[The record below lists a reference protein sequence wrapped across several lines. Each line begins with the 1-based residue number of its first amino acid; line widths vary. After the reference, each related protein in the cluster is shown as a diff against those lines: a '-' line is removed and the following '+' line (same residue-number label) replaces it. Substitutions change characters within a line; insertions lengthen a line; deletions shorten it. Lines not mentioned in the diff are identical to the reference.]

1 MQKICEAHFHA
12 AGERRRHGVDAG
24 NEFGKKQSLLAAA
37 VKIFRRAQNA
47 GFGIGREPA
56 EQTQQGPSA
65 GSACEIKNDIPG
77 DHGRYTDS
85 EDEVEMQVSI
95 GRDGARG
102 QDGERGGQRKA
113 DGLGEANYRQEQV
126 AVMRNR

>member
-1 MQKICEAHFHA
+1 LMPGMNLAKAESACHGGRSIPPSAECRFRDWQR
-12 AGERRRHGVDAG
+12 AG
-24 NEFGKKQSLLAAA
+24 
-37 VKIFRRAQNA
+37 RADPTRP
-47 GFGIGREPA
+47 I
-56 EQTQQGPSA
+56 A

-113 DGLGEANYRQEQV
+113 DGLGEANYRQEQI